1 MRHHRLLRMITGD
14 TVIAMMDSKIDIDT
28 FSDYVTLYYPIQ
40 ILNDFYETE
49 TGMVERYNLK
59 QWESL
64 SGDNKIKI
72 DMSAVMYMTDI
83 KQMYMEG
90 YDKMVSYF
98 YLGGQEEEK
107 ETVKKITDIFDG
119 FDADTK
125 IH

>member
-28 FSDYVTLYYPIQ
+28 FSDYVTLHYPIQ
-40 ILNDFYETE
+40 IINDFYETE

-107 ETVKKITDIFDG
+107 ETLKKITDIFDG

>member
-1 MRHHRLLRMITGD
+1 MITGD
-14 TVIAMMDSKIDIDT
+14 TVIAMMDSRIDIDT